1 MRFTEVIRRART
13 VTCGL
18 VVSATSAQHGDTCM
32 PEENLHPSQKRLV
45 GGYAGNLGT
54 HAVSASV
61 GLLDAG
67 TAANAFFLAQHE
79 FRELAAPADW
89 RLLQRLGA
97 LAYVNSAI

>member
-1 MRFTEVIRRART
+1 MRCTEEIRRART
-13 VTCGL
+13 GTCGL
-18 VVSATSAQHGDTCM
+18 VVSATCAQHGDTHM
-32 PEENLHPSQKRLV
+32 SEGNLHSSQKRLV
-45 GGYAGNLGT
+45 GGYAGNLGA

-79 FRELAAPADW
+79 FRELAATADW

-97 LAYVNSAI
+97 LAYIHSVI

>member
-1 MRFTEVIRRART
+1 MSE
-13 VTCGL
+13 G
-18 VVSATSAQHGDTCM
+18 
-32 PEENLHPSQKRLV
+32 NLHPSQKRLV
-45 GGYAGNLGT
+45 GGYAGNLGA

-97 LAYVNSAI
+97 LACVHSVF